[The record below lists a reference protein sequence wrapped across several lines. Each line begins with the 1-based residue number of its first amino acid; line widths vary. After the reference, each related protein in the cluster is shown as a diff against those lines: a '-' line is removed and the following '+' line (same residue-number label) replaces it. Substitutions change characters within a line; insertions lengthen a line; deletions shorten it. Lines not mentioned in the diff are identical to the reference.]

1 MDLDATEAKLK
12 ALVHQ
17 LPQEN
22 LKILRY
28 LIEFLTK
35 VRASTLES
43 HKDRILPFFFFVQIM
58 AHEAVNQM
66 GAQNLAIVFA
76 PNILKPQF
84 DNQSAEASVAI
95 TRVNRYES

>member
-1 MDLDATEAKLK
+1 LDLDATEAKLK

-43 HKDRILPFFFFVQIM
+43 HKDRILPFFCTDYGPRSR
-58 AHEAVNQM
+58 E
-66 GAQNLAIVFA
+66 
-76 PNILKPQF
+76 PNGRSKFGYRICAKYF
-84 DNQSAEASVAI
+84 KASI
-95 TRVNRYES
+95 